1 MAEIFKEE
9 RIIEGSR
16 ELPISLD
23 LNFAPDGRNM
33 PIVVFVHGFKG
44 FKDWGAWNLVADYM
58 AKANTFFVKINL
70 SHNGVK
76 SNDLSD
82 INDPETFGENNFSIE
97 LDDIGKVL
105 DWLTDDNEEYR
116 HYYNTED
123 ITLIGHSRGAAT
135 CLLRPMED
143 ERVQRVI
150 TWSGAF
156 NIEKYTAMEDD
167 AIWRERGYVEVKNG
181 RTGDMYK
188 IGYQFRQDY
197 LDNSERLSLK
207 TKIQEFDQALMLLH
221 GDDDQV
227 APISNSK
234 KIHQVVKQ
242 SLFLEM
248 DGDHVFGASHPWTS
262 DVLPEDLEDVVNES
276 IEFIHS

>member
-23 LNFAPDGRNM
+23 VNFAPDGRNM

-70 SHNGVK
+70 SHNCVK

-135 CLLRPMED
+135 CLLRAMED

>member
-23 LNFAPDGRNM
+23 VNFAPDGRNM

-58 AKANTFFVKINL
+58 AIANTFFVKINL

-135 CLLRPMED
+135 CLLRAMED

-150 TWSGAF
+150 TWAGAF
-156 NIEKYTAMEDD
+156 NIEKYTAMEEDS
-167 AIWRERGYVEVKNG
+167 IWRERGYVEVKNG
-181 RTGDMYK
+181 RTGDTYK